1 PLERLVDKTSVLFLE
16 ARVVMLGLDFA
27 GKSTILYKLKSHE
40 PVETSPTVGFN
51 VESLETPGRISFTL
65 WDVGGQDKLRAS
77 WKDYLEDTD
86 ALIFVL
92 DSADKTRLPEALAE
106 LEKVLNNINMIGV
119 PVLFL
124 ANKQELPGSLSLSEL
139 QEKLNLGWFN
149 GRSWELRG
157 CSAHTGEGLREALMA
172 LTGLLKSQDKNSC
185 ECVCVPQ
192 Q

>member
-1 PLERLVDKTSVLFLE
+1 MGTLSSKAWYKRD

-27 GKSTILYKLKSHE
+27 GKSTILYKLKSDE

-51 VESLETPGRISFTL
+51 VESLEIPGRMSLTL

-106 LEKVLNNINMIGV
+106 LEKVLNNINMTGV
-119 PVLFL
+119 PILFL

-139 QEKLNLGWFN
+139 QEKLNPGWFS

-157 CSAHTGEGLREALMA
+157 CSAHAGEGLREALMA
-172 LTGLLKSQDKNSC
+172 LAGLLKSQDKNSC
-185 ECVCVPQ
+185 ECVCAPRQ
-192 Q
+192 

>member
-1 PLERLVDKTSVLFLE
+1 MGTLSSKVWYKRD

-27 GKSTILYKLKSHE
+27 GKSTILSKLKSNE
-40 PVETSPTVGFN
+40 LVETFPTVGFN
-51 VESLETPGRISFTL
+51 VESLKTPCHLPLTL

-92 DSADKTRLPEALAE
+92 DSADKTRLPEAMAE
-106 LEKVLNNINMIGV
+106 LEKVLNNVHMTGV
-119 PVLFL
+119 PVLLL
-124 ANKQELPGSLSLSEL
+124 ANKQELPKSLSLSEL
-139 QEKLNLGWFN
+139 QEKLNLEWFS

-172 LTGLLKSQDKNSC
+172 LAGLLKSRDKNSP
-185 ECVCVPQ
+185 ECVCAPLQ
-192 Q
+192 